1 MLVYVQ
7 LGVMLVHVRLGVM
20 LMHVTQYTHHAQL
33 IRPTHSSPGRA
44 VRSPAARRVGEG
56 LV

>member
-1 MLVYVQ
+1 MHVQ